1 MTTTSSPWS
10 RDAWDPSSAV
20 TLPPPPAPTARAGLP
35 PPPHPAPTPPP
46 DAIPGPLGFQPPRPR
61 RRLWL
66 PAALALLL
74 VVVVSAGVGSTVT
87 YLAMRGD
94 HAAAPTTQPSGP
106 APAAAPPS
114 AQVNPADATASKDHV
129 CQVFDVSVR
138 GQQGKGGFRVE
149 GNPNVP
155 LLLRALNSASAVQNA
170 LGPAVPPDVA
180 AAARKF
186 ISSTLDVTTAA
197 MGNTST
203 PEVNRLTDVDADAIN
218 GLVDA
223 CGLPR

>member
-1 MTTTSSPWS
+1 MPTSSSPWS
-10 RDAWDPSSAV
+10 RDASSTGTLPSPPAQPAPPP
-20 TLPPPPAPTARAGLP
+20 PPPPAPTSP
-35 PPPHPAPTPPP
+35 PVGV
-46 DAIPGPLGFQPPRPR
+46 PGPVGSRPPRPR
-61 RRLWL
+61 RVPWL
-66 PAALALLL
+66 LVGLALLL
-74 VVVVSAGVGSTVT
+74 VVVVSAAVGSTVT

-94 HAAAPTTQPSGP
+94 HAASTSASPAGQPP
-106 APAAAPPS
+106 AGSPSSAAAGPQFS
-114 AQVNPADATASKDHV
+114 PAEAAAAKDHL

-155 LLLRALNSASAVQNA
+155 MLLRALNSASAVQNA
-170 LGPAVPPDVA
+170 LVPAVPADVA
-180 AAARKF
+180 GAARKY

-203 PEVNRLTDVDADAIN
+203 SEVNRLTDVDADAIN